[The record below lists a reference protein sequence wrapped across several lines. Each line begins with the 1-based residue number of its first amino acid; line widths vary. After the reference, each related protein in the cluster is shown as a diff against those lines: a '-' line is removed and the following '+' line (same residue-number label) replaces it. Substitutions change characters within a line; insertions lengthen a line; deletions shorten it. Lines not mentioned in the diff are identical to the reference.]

1 MLHDS
6 DGLDGLKL
14 ITGRR
19 QCQTIQLTLW
29 HAEETSVGITT
40 YSTARVGRSQRHCN
54 DNRRL
59 PSMDDQTSCCQ
70 RLLPRLSYRS
80 PPRWPP
86 TLRQLCPDDLR
97 VGHPL
102 TAGQRRL
109 TERLILFN
117 CGTTDEA
124 DVLSLS
130 ADQVAA
136 AVFVAASNSDSNSD
150 SSNLLQLLSGAVI

>member
-1 MLHDS
+1 
-6 DGLDGLKL
+6 
-14 ITGRR
+14 
-19 QCQTIQLTLW
+19 
-29 HAEETSVGITT
+29 
-40 YSTARVGRSQRHCN
+40 
-54 DNRRL
+54 
-59 PSMDDQTSCCQ
+59 
-70 RLLPRLSYRS
+70 
-80 PPRWPP
+80 
-86 TLRQLCPDDLR
+86 
-97 VGHPL
+97 
-102 TAGQRRL
+102 L